1 MSTMEHQTLIQRW
14 RGKADSIR
22 AYSPD
27 LAKVLEA
34 VADELE
40 QFDREYQAEQLT
52 LAQASGESG
61 YSADHLSRLVS
72 EGRIE
77 NAGKAGSPRIRRG
90 DLPRKPPNR
99 FVYPT
104 GDPDLAGE
112 VLEARISRYAQH
124 LTRK

>member
-1 MSTMEHQTLIQRW
+1 MCTMEHQTLIQQW
-14 RGKADSIR
+14 RGKADLIR

-27 LAKVLEA
+27 LARVLEA

-40 QFDREYQAEQLT
+40 QFDRDHQSEPLSLKQA
-52 LAQASGESG
+52 ADESG
-61 YSADHLSRLVS
+61 YSSDHLSRLVS

-77 NAGKAGSPRIRRG
+77 NAGKVGSPRIRRG

-99 FVYPT
+99 FVYPS

-112 VLEARISRYAQH
+112 VLEARISRYAQQRR
-124 LTRK
+124 RK